1 MIPEINEL
9 VKWRNKLNDKLLIIS
24 SGDFDST
31 TKYTVDKIRRQIN
44 KISRRITK
52 LEKLELSGC
61 LVIEP
66 DNTIYELQKEQSRTI
81 EDV

>member
-66 DNTIYELQKEQSRTI
+66 DNTIYEL
-81 EDV
+81 